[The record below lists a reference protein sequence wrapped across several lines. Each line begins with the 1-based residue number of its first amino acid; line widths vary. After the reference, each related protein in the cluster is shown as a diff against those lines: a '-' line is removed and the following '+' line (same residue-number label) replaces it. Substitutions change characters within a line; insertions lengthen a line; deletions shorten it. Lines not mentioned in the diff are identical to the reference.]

1 MVGRRHRILLILLV
15 GFIEAGVLPYNK
27 YGGDS
32 YGAKGYGAV
41 YQPCGYRRQSYA
53 PCGYMPY
60 RRPRTIKRT
69 RCCRRRGRVA
79 QPCISV
85 VQKTP
90 FIPYVPKMPKYDP
103 KPFIPYVPKEPKF
116 DPKPFVPPFVPPPPP
131 APIVKPLPSPE
142 PVIDPCPVVDPLP
155 APAPIVDPLP
165 APAPEPCDEPIVFKG
180 KSVSA
185 HASASASFSSC

>member
-1 MVGRRHRILLILLV
+1 
-15 GFIEAGVLPYNK
+15 
-27 YGGDS
+27 
-32 YGAKGYGAV
+32 
-41 YQPCGYRRQSYA
+41 
-53 PCGYMPY
+53 MPY
-60 RRPRTIKRT
+60 RRPRVIKKT

-79 QPCISV
+79 QPCVNV

-103 KPFIPYVPKEPKF
+103 KPFIPYVPKEPKI
-116 DPKPFVPPFVPPPPP
+116 DPKPFVPPYVPPPPP
-131 APIVKPLPSPE
+131 APVIEDPCPE
-142 PVIDPCPVVDPLP
+142 PVYKVDPLP

>member
-1 MVGRRHRILLILLV
+1 MKCVALLILLV

-41 YQPCGYRRQSYA
+41 YQPCGYRRRSYQ

-69 RCCRRRGRVA
+69 RCCCRRGRVA
-79 QPCISV
+79 QPCVNIIK
-85 VQKTP
+85 KT
-90 FIPYVPKMPKYDP
+90 
-103 KPFIPYVPKEPKF
+103 PFIPYVPKEPKIN
-116 DPKPFVPPFVPPPPP
+116 PKPFVPPYVPPPPP
-131 APIVKPLPSPE
+131 A
-142 PVIDPCPVVDPLP
+142 PVVDPLP
-155 APAPIVDPLP
+155 APAPVVDPC
-165 APAPEPCDEPIVFKG
+165 PEPVYK

-185 HASASASFSSC
+185 HASAS